1 MKRLL
6 SCGVLVLALAG
17 CGSSSGTTGAQGSPS
32 ADPSGAQQSSEP
44 GSGSALTACINA
56 PATAPAPA
64 GATTDLKVEPK
75 VAKPTGPAPCAL
87 QTRDIVTG
95 KGTPAKPGSMVAVK
109 YVGVLYQD
117 GTVFDAS
124 WKTSASTTLPFTIGA
139 MGVIAGFDK
148 GTQGMRVGGRREII
162 IPSKDGYGDA
172 GSPPVIPPSADLIFV
187 VDLVKVS

>member
-1 MKRLL
+1 VKRLL
-6 SCGVLVLALAG
+6 SGGVLVLALTG
-17 CGSSSGTTGAQGSPS
+17 CGSSSGTTGAQSSPS
-32 ADPSGAQQSSEP
+32 PDPSGTQQSSEP
-44 GSGSALTACINA
+44 GSGSALTACVNA
-56 PATAPAPA
+56 PATAPA

-87 QTRDIVTG
+87 QTRDLVIG
-95 KGTPAKPGSMVAVK
+95 KGAPAKPGSMVAVK